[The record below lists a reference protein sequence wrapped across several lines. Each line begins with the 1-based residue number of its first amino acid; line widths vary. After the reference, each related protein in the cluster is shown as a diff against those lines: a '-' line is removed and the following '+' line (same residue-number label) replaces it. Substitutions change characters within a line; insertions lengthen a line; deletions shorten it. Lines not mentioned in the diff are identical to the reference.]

1 MLVEDQLVEIKWNN
15 YTKQWYQDKGYI
27 FTHVGDHF
35 KIHIKDLMLTSS
47 VKVLVKCDYCGR
59 TYLKSYCDYNK
70 STKMGTQKNAC
81 SHCGHKKSLETKNTK
96 EIYYKKFCEMC
107 KAKGYIPLSS
117 QSDYINAHCKLKFL
131 CPVHGEQEITY
142 ASLYSGCGC
151 NLCGYTKSSEA
162 NRKSISEVI
171 KIVESKNNNKILN
184 PEEYINAS
192 TPNLKIMC
200 GSCGNTF
207 TTSLS
212 SIENSDGAC
221 LSCAQKKTGNTR
233 RLTPDEVEKKV
244 NSVNGNTL
252 LNKNEYIDY
261 GTRNLKIKC
270 GKCGNIYQRSL
281 ANYVTS
287 EDNRCPSCIQRVS
300 KGEKIIM
307 DVLDKYEVD
316 YIFQM
321 RFPDCKDIKV
331 LPYDFY
337 LPEYNLCIEFDGQ
350 LHYIP
355 KYGEETFIKGKLHD
369 AMKDWYCRW
378 NNINLLRIPYWE
390 GSRIEEILVNQLN
403 LTPHIETQYIK
414 IKYISN
420 KKSA

>member
-171 KIVESKNNNKILN
+171 KIVESKTIFIPAVNIFQNDLPLAFLLLSRGQSRSRQLLAGWFPNVPFGNRQGCLSRGRCVRFWCENNSRCLYL
-184 PEEYINAS
+184 PS
-192 TPNLKIMC
+192 
-200 GSCGNTF
+200 SCCRDVLLCTYKKVR
-207 TTSLS
+207 
-212 SIENSDGAC
+212 AC
-221 LSCAQKKTGNTR
+221 LQPQDPPQC
-233 RLTPDEVEKKV
+233 
-244 NSVNGNTL
+244 
-252 LNKNEYIDY
+252 
-261 GTRNLKIKC
+261 NL
-270 GKCGNIYQRSL
+270 S
-281 ANYVTS
+281 
-287 EDNRCPSCIQRVS
+287 
-300 KGEKIIM
+300 
-307 DVLDKYEVD
+307 
-316 YIFQM
+316 
-321 RFPDCKDIKV
+321 
-331 LPYDFY
+331 
-337 LPEYNLCIEFDGQ
+337 
-350 LHYIP
+350 
-355 KYGEETFIKGKLHD
+355 
-369 AMKDWYCRW
+369 
-378 NNINLLRIPYWE
+378 WE
-390 GSRIEEILVNQLN
+390 
-403 LTPHIETQYIK
+403 
-414 IKYISN
+414 
-420 KKSA
+420 